1 MSRYKA
7 ASIHLAIS
15 IFVFSLFLAL
25 VFLIW
30 YAYPFNHAQGVGKI
44 VYIMAGVDVILGPL
58 LTLFLFKSG
67 KKGMMFD
74 LIVVAGIQIGA
85 LGYGSYVIYSER
97 PVYAVLGHNIAE
109 VVVYSEIGQQ
119 QIPENIPK
127 IGLFDRPQFVF
138 QERSQQPELDEFTY
152 ILQSQKGDPGR
163 LAADVKSYRKYS
175 KNIGVILENTKK
187 IADSGDDDTKA
198 QINDQSLHY
207 AILRGKLKE
216 VLILI
221 SAKDG
226 SVIGYL
232 LNSKLLAF

>member
-15 IFVFSLFLAL
+15 VVVFSLFLAL

-58 LTLFLFKSG
+58 LTLFLFKPG
-67 KKGMMFD
+67 KKGMVFD
-74 LIVVAGIQIGA
+74 LIVVAAVQIGA
-85 LGYGSYVIYSER
+85 LGYGSFVIYSER
-97 PVYAVLGHNIAE
+97 PVYAVFGHNIAE
-109 VVVYSEIGQQ
+109 VVVFSEIGRQ

-152 ILQSQKGDPGR
+152 ILQSQKGDPER
-163 LAADVKSYRKYS
+163 LAADAKSYRQYS
-175 KNIGVILENTKK
+175 KNSDSIIANTKK
-187 IADSGDDDTKA
+187 IANSGDDDTKA
-198 QINDQSLHY
+198 QVDDQSLHY
-207 AILRGKLKE
+207 AILRGKLRE
-216 VLILI
+216 VMILI
-221 SAKDG
+221 NPKDA
-226 SVIGYL
+226 SVSGYL